1 VWGPAGG
8 VYCDTSGLIKRY
20 ASETGSSD
28 GALWVRSAARVA
40 TSRVAYPE
48 ARAGLARRA
57 REGAL
62 TPVHHR
68 RCVRDLDRDF
78 ASLVIV
84 EIDAALAQLAGELA
98 VTRALRGFDAIH
110 LASAMTLR
118 RAAPEFTELGVF
130 DAKLEAAARAEGFQ
144 AP

>member
-1 VWGPAGG
+1 MS
-8 VYCDTSGLIKRY
+8 VYLDTSALIKLY
-20 ASETGSSD
+20 VSEPGSTEV
-28 GALWVRSAARVA
+28 ARWVAGAARVA

-62 TPVHHR
+62 SPADHR
-68 RCVRDLDRDF
+68 SCVRDLDRDL

-84 EIDAALAQLAGELA
+84 EIDAALARLAGELA
-98 VTRALRGFDAIH
+98 VKRALRGFDAIH
-110 LASAMTLR
+110 LASAITLR
-118 RAAPEFTELGVF
+118 AAAPEFKALGVF
-130 DAKLEAAARAEGFQ
+130 DARLEAAARTEGFR

>member
-1 VWGPAGG
+1 VSL
-8 VYCDTSGLIKRY
+8 YLDTSALIKLYVSEMGSEDVARWV
-20 ASETGSSD
+20 ASAS
-28 GALWVRSAARVA
+28 RVA

-62 TPVHHR
+62 TAAHHR

-78 ASLVIV
+78 TSLVVV
-84 EIDAALAQLAGELA
+84 EIDAVLAQLAGELA
-98 VTRALRGFDAIH
+98 VKRALRGFDAIH

-118 RAAPEFTELGVF
+118 ARAPEFTALGVF
-130 DAKLEAAARAEGFQ
+130 DARLEAGARAEGFL

>member
-1 VWGPAGG
+1 MS
-8 VYCDTSGLIKRY
+8 VYLDTSALIKLY
-20 ASETGSSD
+20 VSETGSSEV
-28 GALWVRSAARVA
+28 ARWVASAARVA

-62 TPVHHR
+62 TPAHHR
-68 RCVRDLDRDF
+68 SCVRDLDRDF
-78 ASLVIV
+78 TSLVVV
-84 EIDAALAQLAGELA
+84 EIDPTLARLAGELA
-98 VTRALRGFDAIH
+98 ARRALRGFDAIH

-118 RAAPEFTELGVF
+118 AAAPEFSALGVF
-130 DAKLEAAARAEGFQ
+130 DAKLEAAARAEGFA

>member
-1 VWGPAGG
+1 MSL
-8 VYCDTSGLIKRY
+8 YLDTSALIKLY
-20 ASETGSSD
+20 VSETGSSD
-28 GALWVRSAARVA
+28 VARWVARAARVA

-62 TPVHHR
+62 TPAHHR

-78 ASLVIV
+78 ESLVVV
-84 EIDAALAQLAGELA
+84 ELDAALAQLAGELA
-98 VTRALRGFDAIH
+98 ARRALGGFDAIH

-118 RAAPEFTELGVF
+118 AAAPEFTELGVF
-130 DAKLEAAARAEGFQ
+130 DAKLEAAARAEGFR